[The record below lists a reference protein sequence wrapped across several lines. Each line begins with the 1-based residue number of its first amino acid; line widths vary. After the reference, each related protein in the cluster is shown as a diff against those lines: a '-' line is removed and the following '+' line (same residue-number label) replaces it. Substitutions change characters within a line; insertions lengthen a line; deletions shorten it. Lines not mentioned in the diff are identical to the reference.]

1 MKFQPRY
8 KTLSVV
14 LPLLL
19 LAGCSSPPQKLQQR
33 EAAVPT
39 PSVAVTRNVQTVAPD
54 EYARTPEVVRYDRY
68 LLVSTDPMAAQ
79 RDPLLQII
87 DIRIPSSLHPT
98 VADALRY
105 TLKQSGY
112 SLCATGPANG
122 VLYRQPLPAVQY
134 QLGPMRLRT
143 ALQVMAGP
151 ARQLEV
157 DDVQRVVCHSLRD
170 GYQLPAS
177 QLPPVRVPQKIPTPA
192 TGGFLKKMSEKKIT
206 ESVPAG
212 EKRRLW
218 SWWSAAGVCLCLMM
232 AAAGFVLYVLVSGV
246 TDRILAFH
254 VWKHRII
261 QPQPARCYPLFS
273 RRSQRCRPGWP
284 ITSSA
289 WPHYRK
295 RLKPGPGPRRNW
307 PLCRHLQRGCNRR
320 SRRWRPG

>member
-1 MKFQPRY
+1 MKLHSRC
-8 KTLSVV
+8 KTLTAV

-19 LAGCSSPPQKLQQR
+19 LAGCSSSPQKLQQR

-79 RDPLLQII
+79 RDPLSQII

-151 ARQLEV
+151 AWQLEV

-177 QLPPVRVPQKIPTPA
+177 QLPPVQVPRKVPTPA
-192 TGGFLKKMSEKKIT
+192 TGGFLKK
-206 ESVPAG
+206 
-212 EKRRLW
+212 
-218 SWWSAAGVCLCLMM
+218 
-232 AAAGFVLYVLVSGV
+232 
-246 TDRILAFH
+246 
-254 VWKHRII
+254 
-261 QPQPARCYPLFS
+261 
-273 RRSQRCRPGWP
+273 
-284 ITSSA
+284 
-289 WPHYRK
+289 
-295 RLKPGPGPRRNW
+295 
-307 PLCRHLQRGCNRR
+307 
-320 SRRWRPG
+320 

>member
-1 MKFQPRY
+1 MKLHSRC
-8 KTLSVV
+8 KTLTAV
-14 LPLLL
+14 LLLLL
-19 LAGCSSPPQKLQQR
+19 LAGCSSSPQKLQQR
-33 EAAVPT
+33 DAAVLT

-79 RDPLLQII
+79 RDPLSQII

-105 TLKQSGY
+105 ALKQSGY

-151 ARQLEV
+151 AWQLEV

-177 QLPPVRVPQKIPTPA
+177 QLPPVQASRKAPA
-192 TGGFLKKMSEKKIT
+192 PVKGGFLKK
-206 ESVPAG
+206 
-212 EKRRLW
+212 
-218 SWWSAAGVCLCLMM
+218 
-232 AAAGFVLYVLVSGV
+232 
-246 TDRILAFH
+246 
-254 VWKHRII
+254 
-261 QPQPARCYPLFS
+261 
-273 RRSQRCRPGWP
+273 
-284 ITSSA
+284 
-289 WPHYRK
+289 
-295 RLKPGPGPRRNW
+295 
-307 PLCRHLQRGCNRR
+307 
-320 SRRWRPG
+320 

>member
-8 KTLSVV
+8 KTLPVV

-19 LAGCSSPPQKLQQR
+19 LAGCSSSPQKLQQR

-79 RDPLLQII
+79 RDPLSQII

-151 ARQLEV
+151 AWQLEV

-177 QLPPVRVPQKIPTPA
+177 QLPPVQVPRTTPVPVK
-192 TGGFLKKMSEKKIT
+192 GGFLKK
-206 ESVPAG
+206 
-212 EKRRLW
+212 
-218 SWWSAAGVCLCLMM
+218 
-232 AAAGFVLYVLVSGV
+232 
-246 TDRILAFH
+246 
-254 VWKHRII
+254 
-261 QPQPARCYPLFS
+261 
-273 RRSQRCRPGWP
+273 
-284 ITSSA
+284 
-289 WPHYRK
+289 
-295 RLKPGPGPRRNW
+295 
-307 PLCRHLQRGCNRR
+307 
-320 SRRWRPG
+320 

>member
-1 MKFQPRY
+1 MKFHSRC
-8 KTLSVV
+8 KTLTAV
-14 LPLLL
+14 LPLFL
-19 LAGCSSPPQKLQQR
+19 LAGCSSSTQKLQQR
-33 EAAVPT
+33 DAAAPT

-68 LLVSTDPMAAQ
+68 LLVSTDPMAVQ
-79 RDPLLQII
+79 RDPLSQII

-151 ARQLEV
+151 AWQLEV

-177 QLPPVRVPQKIPTPA
+177 QLPTVQTPRKA
-192 TGGFLKKMSEKKIT
+192 PAPAKGGFLKK
-206 ESVPAG
+206 
-212 EKRRLW
+212 
-218 SWWSAAGVCLCLMM
+218 
-232 AAAGFVLYVLVSGV
+232 
-246 TDRILAFH
+246 
-254 VWKHRII
+254 
-261 QPQPARCYPLFS
+261 
-273 RRSQRCRPGWP
+273 
-284 ITSSA
+284 
-289 WPHYRK
+289 
-295 RLKPGPGPRRNW
+295 
-307 PLCRHLQRGCNRR
+307 
-320 SRRWRPG
+320 

>member
-19 LAGCSSPPQKLQQR
+19 LAGCSSSPQKLLLR
-33 EAAVPT
+33 DAAVPT

-79 RDPLLQII
+79 RDPLSQII
-87 DIRIPSSLHPT
+87 DIRIPSSLRPI

-105 TLKQSGY
+105 ILKQSGY

-151 ARQLEV
+151 AWQLEV

-177 QLPPVRVPQKIPTPA
+177 QLPPVLTSQKAPA
-192 TGGFLKKMSEKKIT
+192 PVKGGFLKK
-206 ESVPAG
+206 
-212 EKRRLW
+212 
-218 SWWSAAGVCLCLMM
+218 
-232 AAAGFVLYVLVSGV
+232 
-246 TDRILAFH
+246 
-254 VWKHRII
+254 
-261 QPQPARCYPLFS
+261 
-273 RRSQRCRPGWP
+273 
-284 ITSSA
+284 
-289 WPHYRK
+289 
-295 RLKPGPGPRRNW
+295 
-307 PLCRHLQRGCNRR
+307 
-320 SRRWRPG
+320 